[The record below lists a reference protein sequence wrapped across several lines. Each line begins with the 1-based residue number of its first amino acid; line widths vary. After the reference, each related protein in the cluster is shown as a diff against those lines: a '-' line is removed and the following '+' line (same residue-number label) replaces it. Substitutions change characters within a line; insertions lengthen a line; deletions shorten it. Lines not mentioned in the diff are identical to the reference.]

1 MQDQVLGTGADA
13 DFWAPDAQAGTHVIL
28 RTPPPVMSP
37 GLLVQGIR
45 HPGKGPHLSPVGM
58 PAELKVNTGRLGLFQ
73 MVGLMVQQDG
83 EAFRRDG

>member
-13 DFWAPDAQAGTHVIL
+13 GFGAPDAQAGTHVIL

-45 HPGKGPHLSPVGM
+45 HP
-58 PAELKVNTGRLGLFQ
+58 
-73 MVGLMVQQDG
+73 
-83 EAFRRDG
+83 